1 MKSALELGRVRT
13 RSADRFRKSS
23 RSHFQLNKESNC
35 RRPGRALCI
44 WQQSRLVVRPA
55 HDIRRSLVLSG
66 LVSPYSL
73 IGRVAAGSSGP
84 AGPGRAGQTPR
95 RVRGPMCP
103 GADVSGGRLPA
114 GSSCKATRLDIDT
127 AGRAVTFERAGPID
141 TVRLWR
147 QWRAG
152 GRCRRDGDAESD

>member
-1 MKSALELGRVRT
+1 MYLAAEPARRAACTRHTSLAGPVGVRVALL
-13 RSADRFRKSS
+13 F
-23 RSHFQLNKESNC
+23 N
-35 RRPGRALCI
+35 RPG
-44 WQQSRLVVRPA
+44 
-55 HDIRRSLVLSG
+55 
-66 LVSPYSL
+66 
-73 IGRVAAGSSGP
+73 GRWEQWT
-84 AGPGRAGQTPR
+84 GRAGP
-95 RVRGPMCP
+95 RGPDAAACP